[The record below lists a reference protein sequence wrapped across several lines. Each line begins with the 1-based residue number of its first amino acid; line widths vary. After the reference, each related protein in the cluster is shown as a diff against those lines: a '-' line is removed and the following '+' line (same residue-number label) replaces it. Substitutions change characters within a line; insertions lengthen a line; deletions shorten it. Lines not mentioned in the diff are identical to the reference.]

1 MLRHS
6 QEIKEFVMNI
16 NFKGVFLLAVYLRND
31 GKQVY
36 IQDKA
41 QKYKDFIQTPGPDQ
55 EMTQNVKPLLQI
67 KNHQYKEVPFK
78 KYIQSI
84 MTNIVQQK
92 EALSSLVDM

>member
-1 MLRHS
+1 MQSIYFDDVNQRMQFPTLNFHREATMSCSFDYSVTDRQDKLIMLRHS

-41 QKYKDFIQTPGPDQ
+41 QKYKDFI
-55 EMTQNVKPLLQI
+55 
-67 KNHQYKEVPFK
+67 
-78 KYIQSI
+78 
-84 MTNIVQQK
+84 
-92 EALSSLVDM
+92 